1 MCGIF
6 GELSLKNTLIEKSK
20 FLNLL
25 ELSKSRGP
33 DKQGYFSNNSYLQFG
48 FNRLSIIDLTDNGDQ
63 PMFSNNKRFIMIFN
77 GEIYNYL
84 SLKIK
89 LETYGV
95 IFNSLSDSEV
105 LINCFQYYGINKTLE
120 LIDGMFSIAL
130 FDNFEKKLHLIRDFA
145 GIKPLHFAFNN
156 KVVVF
161 ASQYNQI
168 AKHPEFS
175 DNSYNYDVLKLYLT
189 QHFIPSPFGLI
200 KDTYQVLPGEIIT
213 FSLDGKKTTKR
224 FWEFPKKVYPT
235 IFNQEEAINEIES
248 SLNDSIKKQMVS
260 DVPLGVFLSEG
271 IDSTLISLFTKK
283 NTNNPLKS
291 FTIGSNSGIHDE
303 SKNAMEN
310 AKKIGLSFEIE
321 MMNSNIAGDII
332 DKISSSITEPFADSS
347 LIPTYY
353 LSNMANKK
361 VTVILSGDGAD
372 ELFFGY
378 SRFSSIVKNIKVQK
392 FPYWLKY
399 IIYGFDKVFFNNK
412 NINSNSLFDHP
423 GHAHLHLQQRFSF
436 DLLNLIFPE
445 LKNISIP
452 NNFDIYNYEYP
463 KTKMDLLQ
471 FMRYAEFYGMMQKTL
486 RKVDM
491 ASMHNSL
498 EVRVPF
504 LDKKLIK
511 TALKIDPFL
520 NFNKNIDNKN
530 ILRQVIIKNNK
541 NLKLEKIKKGF
552 SVPIAKWMR
561 KGLQKSIK
569 ETIMDNHLINHF
581 GLNKYELE
589 KLLTN
594 HIKNNKDNKWPIFTI
609 YSLFKWKN
617 NLS

>member
-6 GELSLKNTLIEKSK
+6 GELSFKNKLVEKSK

-25 ELSKSRGP
+25 ELSKNRGP
-33 DKQGYFSNNSYLQFG
+33 DKQGYYSNNSFLQLG
-48 FNRLSIIDLTDNGDQ
+48 FNRLSIIDLSDKGDQ
-63 PMFSNNKRFIMIFN
+63 PIFSNNNRFIMIFN

-84 SLKIK
+84 SLKIR
-89 LETYGV
+89 LEINGV
-95 IFNSLSDSEV
+95 KHKGLSDSEV

-145 GIKPLHFAFNN
+145 GIKPLHFGFNT
-156 KVVVF
+156 KTVVF

-200 KDTYQVLPGEIIT
+200 KETYQVLPGEIIT
-213 FSLDGKKTTKR
+213 FNLDGEKMTKR
-224 FWEFPKKVYPT
+224 FWEFPQKVYPS

-248 SLNDSIKKQMVS
+248 SLNKSIKKQMIA
-260 DVPLGVFLSEG
+260 DVPLGVFLSGG
-271 IDSTLISLFTKK
+271 IDSTLISLLANK
-283 NTNNPLKS
+283 NTNKPLKS

-303 SKNAMEN
+303 SEDAREN
-310 AKKIGLSFEIE
+310 AKKIGLSYEIA
-321 MMNSNIAGDII
+321 MMDSNIAKFFM
-332 DKISSSITEPFADSS
+332 DKIGSSITEPFADFS

-353 LSNMANKK
+353 ISNMAKK
-361 VTVILSGDGAD
+361 NVTVILSGDGAD

-378 SRFSSIVKNIKVQK
+378 SRFRSIVKNFKVQK
-392 FPYWLKY
+392 YPYWLKY
-399 IIYGFDKVFFNNK
+399 IIYGFDKVFFNNDH
-412 NINSNSLFDHP
+412 INSNSLFDHQ
-423 GHAHLHLQQRFSF
+423 GDAHLHLQQRFSS

-452 NNFDIYNYEYP
+452 NNFNFYNYKHP
-463 KTKMDLLQ
+463 KNKMELLQ

-504 LDKKLIK
+504 LNKNLLE
-511 TALKIDPFL
+511 TVLKIDPFL
-520 NFNKNIDNKN
+520 NFNRKVENKN
-530 ILRQVIIKNNK
+530 VLREIIKRNNK
-541 NLKLEKIKKGF
+541 NLNLEKIKKGF
-552 SVPIAKWMR
+552 SVPLTKWIR
-561 KGLQKSIK
+561 KGLQKNIK
-569 ETIMDNHLINHF
+569 ETVMDNHLINHF
-581 GLNKYELE
+581 GLNKFELE
-589 KLLTN
+589 NLLSN
-594 HIKNNKDNKWPIFTI
+594 HFNKNKDYKWPIFTI